1 MPNGKLL
8 TIAEGSFDGIIEI
21 QNSLKTSILGNDNK
35 KYSTIFEVK
44 KDPTNVFLIIFTE
57 SRSTVNKWRVWI
69 NHFSLT
75 KEFKPNLDIKL

>member
-8 TIAEGSFDGIIEI
+8 TIAEGSFDGIIEM

-44 KDPTNVFLIIFTE
+44 KDPTNVFLIIFTD

-75 KEFKPNLDIKL
+75 TLIK